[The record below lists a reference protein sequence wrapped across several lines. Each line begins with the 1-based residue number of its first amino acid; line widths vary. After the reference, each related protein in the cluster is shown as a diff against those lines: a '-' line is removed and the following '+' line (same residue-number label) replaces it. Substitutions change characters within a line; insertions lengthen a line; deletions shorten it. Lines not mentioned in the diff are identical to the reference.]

1 MNLFAKK
8 RTVSP
13 ASPAEDAPNPS
24 GRKKGKNGKPNK
36 RKKLLLSLIILLV
49 LAGGGYFSFT
59 KYVAYK
65 KALAEQ
71 MRLEEEERAKR
82 AAEEKARKELEEAR
96 SRFDQILQQMR
107 VALNKNDCATVRKL
121 AAEATKIAKTHSF
134 SLTEVTRMLGIC
146 SFRSASR
153 SLSLLESQAS
163 DIYAYQRIRTGLRKI
178 PRLSGIAS
186 RWDSLMQKTYLNE
199 YLVLLELAERSVTKA
214 LAGDGS
220 ERNYSSSK
228 LYLSHARTLAAKRSI
243 PRNISQETSIAETQ
257 NRAFFAHLQKTTQ
270 PVRIYR

>member
-1 MNLFAKK
+1 MNPFAKK

-13 ASPAEDAPNPS
+13 ASPAEDALKPS

-36 RKKLLLSLIILLV
+36 RKKLLLSLIILLL

-82 AAEEKARKELEEAR
+82 AAEEKARRELEEAKG
-96 SRFDQILQQMR
+96 RFDQILQQMR
-107 VALNKNDCATVRKL
+107 VALKKNDCAAVRKL
-121 AAEATKIAKTHSF
+121 GAEATKIAKTYSF
-134 SLTEVTRMLGIC
+134 PLTEVTRMLGIC

-163 DIYAYQRIRTGLRKI
+163 DIYRYQLIRTSLRKI

-186 RWDSLMQKTYLNE
+186 RWDSLMQKTYANE

-228 LYLSHARTLAAKRSI
+228 LYLSHARTLAAKRSV
-243 PRNISQETSIAETQ
+243 PRDIARETSIAENQ